1 MSIISWNCR
10 GLGNLQTVRA
20 LEKVVNKEEPD
31 IVFLMETK
39 VDKKE
44 WIDKV
49 KERCKLKHGV
59 FVSSNGNS
67 GGLAL
72 FWKDGVTLDVQSYAY
87 DHIDAWIDGGSGIGW
102 WHLTGFYGNP
112 ETNRRP
118 ESWAKLKF
126 LKNSSSLPWLV
137 IGDFNEIIGLSE
149 KEGGHTRPK
158 RQMELF
164 LEVINFC
171 ALKDL
176 GYVGPKFTW
185 LFQQRDGFQIRERL
199 DRALG
204 SSDWLVLF
212 PRASLH
218 HLSSLISDH
227 SPLSLHLKSRP
238 CKRSKRRLF

>member
-10 GLGNLQTVRA
+10 GLGNLRTVRA

-59 FVSSNGNS
+59 FVPSNGNS

-72 FWKDGVTLDVQSYAY
+72 FWKDGVTLDVQLYAY
-87 DHIDAWIDGGSGIGW
+87 DHIDAWIDDGLGIGW

-112 ETNRRP
+112 ETCRRP

-149 KEGGHTRPK
+149 KEGGRIRPK
-158 RQMELF
+158 RQM
-164 LEVINFC
+164 
-171 ALKDL
+171 
-176 GYVGPKFTW
+176 
-185 LFQQRDGFQIRERL
+185 
-199 DRALG
+199 
-204 SSDWLVLF
+204 
-212 PRASLH
+212 
-218 HLSSLISDH
+218 
-227 SPLSLHLKSRP
+227 
-238 CKRSKRRLF
+238 